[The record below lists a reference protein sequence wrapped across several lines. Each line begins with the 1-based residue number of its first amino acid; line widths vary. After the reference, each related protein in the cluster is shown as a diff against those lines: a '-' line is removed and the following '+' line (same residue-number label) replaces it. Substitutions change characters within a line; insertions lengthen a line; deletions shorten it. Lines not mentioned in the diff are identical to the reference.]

1 MPSPPLTPARPCRL
15 PDPSRLD
22 RAGRSDAKTA
32 KMLYVSSV
40 FLEVLR
46 QWSELSEDLASK
58 QRYAAWRAG
67 ELSAAAREGRAPP
80 PPPNT
85 DEDPDPASAG
95 TGNVFETAGGSTGSG
110 GPPPGVP
117 TVEAPSQGTTPD
129 VPSASSP
136 NTTSAPTPSPPPP
149 SYLSPATTAN
159 ATSPSPYPSDAPPPP
174 ASWTPPSA
182 PPSAPHIVGVPSPP
196 ANLPPVSYGD
206 GIGIEHV
213 AEAQKHAKFA
223 VSALGFEDVPT
234 AVDNLRRALALLT
247 GRAEP

>member
-80 PPPNT
+80 PPTEHGRGPRPGVGGDGERFRNRGGLDRFRGST
-85 DEDPDPASAG
+85 SWGAHRRGTLAGNNPRRAFRVSAEYHLGTHSVPAAAVVSQPGDDGERDVPEPVPERRASAPR
-95 TGNVFETAGGSTGSG
+95 V
-110 GPPPGVP
+110 V
-117 TVEAPSQGTTPD
+117 
-129 VPSASSP
+129 
-136 NTTSAPTPSPPPP
+136 
-149 SYLSPATTAN
+149 
-159 ATSPSPYPSDAPPPP
+159 DAPVR
-174 ASWTPPSA
+174 ASLGTP
-182 PPSAPHIVGVPSPP
+182 
-196 ANLPPVSYGD
+196 Y
-206 GIGIEHV
+206 
-213 AEAQKHAKFA
+213 
-223 VSALGFEDVPT
+223 
-234 AVDNLRRALALLT
+234 RRGA
-247 GRAEP
+247 